1 MTTNLNNYPELTY
14 PEVYKVQTIA
24 IKLKEDPEFIKNS
37 PYKDYIKTAL
47 NAIFQRSAVSKVSQE
62 NLQELDLET
71 ETQYIYERTKELLNS
86 GMDKKEELQVLKNA
100 TDLLDKLLTAKERA
114 RNQRYIKD
122 LENKIIKIAKILPEE
137 SRNELL
143 VMLRED

>member
-1 MTTNLNNYPELTY
+1 MTTNQNNYPELTY

-37 PYKDYIKTAL
+37 PYKDHIKTAL

-86 GMDKKEELQVLKNA
+86 GMDKKEELQILKNA